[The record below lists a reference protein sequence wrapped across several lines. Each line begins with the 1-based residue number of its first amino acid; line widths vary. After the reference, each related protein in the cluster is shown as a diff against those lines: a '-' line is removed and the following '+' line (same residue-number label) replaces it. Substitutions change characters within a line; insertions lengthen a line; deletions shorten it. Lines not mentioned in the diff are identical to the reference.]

1 MADRRARAPAS
12 PPPPEDAL
20 SELNDHLGRFLRQAD
35 ELLDEWARFGAGV
48 RTKLDAELHEV
59 ESAFARGADAA
70 AARAAA
76 AMGRTLEDAAASRVD
91 RALGD
96 RVASLRAEL
105 ERLERIARGVA
116 GAQSQP
122 RAPDGAMQRIWI
134 AVIAANV
141 LLVVL
146 IVLVLTRGREPAPP
160 PLVTTPALAPPPAAV
175 DAAPA
180 PDASPPDAPPAPPDA
195 IPAPPDAAPAVR
207 GAVHR
212 LPPRGGAAHP

>member
-1 MADRRARAPAS
+1 VADRRARAPAA
-12 PPPPEDAL
+12 PPDDAL
-20 SELNDHLGRFLRQAD
+20 AELNDHLGRFLRQAD

-48 RTKLDAELHEV
+48 RGALEGQLREV
-59 ESAFARGADAA
+59 EGAFAKGADAA

-76 AMGRTLEDAAASRVD
+76 AMSRSLDDAAAARVD
-91 RALGD
+91 RVLGE
-96 RVASLRAEL
+96 RVAALRAEL

-122 RAPDGAMQRIWI
+122 RAPDGATQRIWI

-146 IVLVLTRGREPAPP
+146 IVLVWTRGASPSPP
-160 PLVTTPALAPPPAAV
+160 PLVTTPALASPPIVV

-180 PDASPPDAPPAPPDA
+180 ADASAPVDAPPPPPDATPP
-195 IPAPPDAAPAVR
+195 PPDAAPAVR
-207 GAVHR
+207 GGPHR
-212 LPPRGGAAHP
+212 ALPHATHP

>member
-1 MADRRARAPAS
+1 MADRRARAPV
-12 PPPPEDAL
+12 PPPAEDAL
-20 SELNDHLGRFLRQAD
+20 AELNDHLGRFLRQAD

-48 RTKLDAELHEV
+48 RATLDAQLREV
-59 ESAFARGADAA
+59 EGAFAKGADAA

-76 AMGRTLEDAAASRVD
+76 AMNRSLEDAAAMRVD
-91 RALGD
+91 RVLGE
-96 RVASLRAEL
+96 RVTALRAEL

-146 IVLVLTRGREPAPP
+146 IVLVLTRGSSTAPP
-160 PLVTTPALAPPPAAV
+160 PLVTTPATAPPPAAV
-175 DAAPA
+175 DAAPSIDAA
-180 PDASPPDAPPAPPDA
+180 PPPADAPLPPPDATPL
-195 IPAPPDAAPAVR
+195 PPDAAPAVR
-207 GAVHR
+207 GGAHR
-212 LPPRGGAAHP
+212 LPPRAGAHP